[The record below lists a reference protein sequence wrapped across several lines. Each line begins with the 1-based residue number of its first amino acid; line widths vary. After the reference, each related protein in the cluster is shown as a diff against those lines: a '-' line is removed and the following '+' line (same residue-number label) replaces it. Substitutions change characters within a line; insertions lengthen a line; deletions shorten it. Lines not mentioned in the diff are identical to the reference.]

1 MLPLQP
7 SQMTLGWSPVGS
19 ADAVDGVKRDPIR
32 VDLRAMPR
40 GRGRSVDSEVRLV
53 GGGEGRVAGTEGC
66 SLATSTLT
74 SA

>member
-1 MLPLQP
+1 M
-7 SQMTLGWSPVGS
+7 GS

-32 VDLRAMPR
+32 VDLRAVPR
-40 GRGRSVDSEVRLV
+40 GRGRSVDSELRL